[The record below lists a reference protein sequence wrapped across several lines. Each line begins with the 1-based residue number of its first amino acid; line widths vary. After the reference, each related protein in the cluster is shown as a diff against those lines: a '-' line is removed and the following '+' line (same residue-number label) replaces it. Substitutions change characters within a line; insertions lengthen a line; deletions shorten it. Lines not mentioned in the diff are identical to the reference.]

1 MSHTQINKLLC
12 NWGCYKLCGIK
23 SHGSWWNINRQYKT
37 SSLVHALRA
46 SILFRQADT
55 LRARFDLGPTPFPGS
70 QTSWATKSYSK
81 WPLLESENTQLKTT
95 DIFLKCIKDA
105 LGVRIEKMAG
115 AGAGAAYVRDV
126 SNKLT
131 QAVMEIVNS
140 SHFDKKEILQRPL
153 NLTQAY
159 SLLWQESKNGKVD
172 GSLELRAGAVCAAVV
187 DLIVL
192 EKIEIGIDPKSV
204 LGIKYE
210 NTLLKVK
217 LC

>member
-1 MSHTQINKLLC
+1 MWNQEPWLLVE
-12 NWGCYKLCGIK
+12 YKSPVQNVIAYARIACLYFISPG
-23 SHGSWWNINRQYKT
+23 
-37 SSLVHALRA
+37 
-46 SILFRQADT
+46 ADT
-55 LRARFDLGPTPFPGS
+55 LRARFDLGLTPFPGS
-70 QTSWATKSYSK
+70 QTSWASYSK

-105 LGVRIEKMAG
+105 LGLRIEKMAG